1 MFSGETKKRIYA
13 MVSIF
18 TIILIIG
25 SFALIVNFLAKT
37 NDLIFSVDETT
48 VKEKTTILDKANF
61 EKIREKMELRRVEY
75 IEPVKTIAPSE
86 PAGIAAPPQNTPA
99 P

>member
-13 MVSIF
+13 LVSIF

-37 NDLIFSVDETT
+37 NDLIFSVDEMT
-48 VKEKTTILDKANF
+48 VKEKTTVLDKANF
-61 EKIREKMELRRVEY
+61 EKIKEKMELRRVEY
-75 IEPVKTIAPSE
+75 TEPVKTIAPSE
-86 PAGIAAPPQNTPA
+86 PVEGASPPQNTLA